1 MPLLQAQFNI
11 VQKSLQQ
18 KMQYILRFVPC
29 GDRGLFLDLGA
40 RYDKLII
47 SVLNRVC
54 NRELTARAE
63 TVAFLPQSMG
73 GFGLKSFFNTADAA
87 YTASYVYAATVLPK
101 IFPDLA
107 PNFPHPSLNTT
118 FAPKIGGMNIINIAE
133 TVMDA
138 EGSQNAFPKIAK
150 QAIAATARLN
160 LATSGE
166 STKRT
171 QNGSSLG
178 KIFGDIMKYGDLERL
193 GDIVSDLENKT
204 DEISEQLLARFLSAR
219 GDQYTWNTLPT
230 DKLTTLENHQA
241 RIAALQRLL
250 EPIIPKN
257 NRESTEGTRLIT
269 CSKCNKSG
277 E

>member
-1 MPLLQAQFNI
+1 VKI
-11 VQKSLQQ
+11 
-18 KMQYILRFVPC
+18 
-29 GDRGLFLDLGA
+29 RG
-40 RYDKLII
+40 
-47 SVLNRVC
+47 
-54 NRELTARAE
+54 
-63 TVAFLPQSMG
+63 
-73 GFGLKSFFNTADAA
+73 
-87 YTASYVYAATVLPK
+87 
-101 IFPDLA
+101 
-107 PNFPHPSLNTT
+107 
-118 FAPKIGGMNIINIAE
+118 FAN
-133 TVMDA
+133 
-138 EGSQNAFPKIAK
+138 
-150 QAIAATARLN
+150 
-160 LATSGE
+160 
-166 STKRT
+166 
-171 QNGSSLG
+171 
-178 KIFGDIMKYGDLERL
+178 DLERL